1 LKTAVEGS
9 VQEKESLSRSRKGM
23 LTDIID
29 DERYEKIKYNS
40 NSNNNNN
47 ISDKHNH
54 IFCLLADLSAVQ
66 QDVQAS
72 LTTRHL
78 KLMTT
83 QPINEVL
90 LSLLPVIHSGP
101 N

>member
-1 LKTAVEGS
+1 MKTAVEGS
-9 VQEKESLSRSRKGM
+9 VQGKESLSRSRKGM

-54 IFCLLADLSAVQ
+54 IFCLLANLSAVQ

-78 KLMTT
+78 T